1 MLRSLIV
8 SFVILLF
15 AYFLKLYVDNL
26 KSSSG
31 GGQTV
36 SQLEGITIRA
46 YGKGG
51 IEWTVQGEALEAV
64 GRYVHLYRAELLSQ
78 EARIKAGNAY
88 IDRLTGEG
96 KLSEG
101 VEFISKDVMAY
112 TQSAYV
118 NLREGRI
125 WSEDEV
131 RLVEGKNIVEGKGFE
146 INLKPLRIIINR
158 ARVKME

>member
-1 MLRSLIV
+1 MLKSLLI
-8 SFVILLF
+8 SFLILLLV
-15 AYFLKLYVDNL
+15 YFLKLYVDGF
-26 KSSSG
+26 KSSQS

-51 IEWTVQGEALEAV
+51 IEWTIKGEALRVV
-64 GRYVHLYRAELLSQ
+64 GRYVHLHHAELLSQ

-101 VEFISKDVMAY
+101 VEFFSQDVVAH
-112 TQSAYV
+112 TQSAFV

-125 WSEDEV
+125 WSEDYV
-131 RLVEGKNIVEGKGFE
+131 SLAEGKNLIEGKGFE

-158 ARVKME
+158 AKVRME